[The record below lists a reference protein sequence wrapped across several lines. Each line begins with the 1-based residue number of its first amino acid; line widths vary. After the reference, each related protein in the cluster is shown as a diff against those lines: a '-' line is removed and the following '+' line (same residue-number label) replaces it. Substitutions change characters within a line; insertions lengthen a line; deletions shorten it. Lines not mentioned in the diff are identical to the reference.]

1 MALSEETH
9 CEEASSRYE
18 CMVAERNRRARCC
31 CSAPRGTRRRAK
43 GAAGGGVSIAGCAR
57 LRRRRAYKATAASQ
71 AQQFTSMYK
80 TVRHGENSL
89 QYTIL
94 PQQEGGLEA
103 AATFSTG
110 RKESSGCGRSAVLVA
125 ICVVLVGGVVAAVV
139 VPFLV
144 SSQVVVHYHRLRG
157 PAPSPAPTLNISADS
172 DDDDV
177 TVRLTFEATSPTPP
191 VEASSAA
198 PTEVSTAVDAA
209 STSAAPAPAAAGNSV
224 TPEETAT
231 DAASTVSTLR
241 TTTTTMESTV
251 TTASTTTTQRRLRT
265 TPPPPT
271 ATSTPKPHGK
281 SWLPSKWPFV
291 DPASTYAQWTVSTLC
306 TFYQSIRS
314 VQKQL
319 FSIEIPITIKNNGL
333 FITFNVLTVIYED

>member
-1 MALSEETH
+1 MYGRREKSARSLLLFRSQGY
-9 CEEASSRYE
+9 SS
-18 CMVAERNRRARCC
+18 
-31 CSAPRGTRRRAK
+31 SGK
-43 GAAGGGVSIAGCAR
+43 GGGRGWGIDRGCAR
-57 LRRRRAYKATAASQ
+57 LRRRRAYKAAAASQ

-177 TVRLTFEATSPTPP
+177 TVQLTFEATSPTPP

-198 PTEVSTAVDAA
+198 PTEASTAVDAA
-209 STSAAPAPAAAGNSV
+209 FTSTAPTPVAAGNSV
-224 TPEETAT
+224 APEETAT

-251 TTASTTTTQRRLRT
+251 TTAQTTTTERRLRT
-265 TPPPPT
+265 TPPPLPPT

-291 DPASTYAQWTVSTLC
+291 DPASTYAQWTVSTLWS
-306 TFYQSIRS
+306 FYES
-314 VQKQL
+314 L
-319 FSIEIPITIKNNGL
+319 DLCKNS
-333 FITFNVLTVIYED
+333 FFK